1 MSHSIVL
8 ERFGLLRNPFSPE
21 IDADSL
27 LQFRSFQQA
36 EMRLLEALPR
46 RGLVLVAG
54 ESGAG
59 KTALARHF
67 RRQLAPSSFLTLYVA
82 AASLKNPVRGVVED
96 LLHQL
101 GEPIPFNNPARGL
114 RRLQQA
120 LARAHEQNQT
130 PVIVVDDVHYLGP
143 EAWLLLK
150 SLTNQEM
157 DSRSPVLLVL
167 LGARIEVAAVLALS
181 RLTEV
186 KNRLLFCYH
195 LRGLAEDEIVA
206 YLEAHLKWAGASR
219 PVFPREIAQ
228 EIHRRCQ
235 GLPRPINRLAYGCL
249 LAAAF
254 EKKELVDNPCLEQA
268 ASELVLSHS
277 VEVGKP

>member
-21 IDADSL
+21 IDADAL

-36 EMRLLEALPR
+36 EKRLLEALPR
-46 RGLVLVAG
+46 RGMALVAG

-67 RRQLAPSSFLTLYVA
+67 RRHLAPSSFLTLYVA
-82 AASLKNPVRGVVED
+82 APSLKNPARGVIEE
-96 LLHQL
+96 LLHQM
-101 GEPIPFNNPARGL
+101 GEPVPFNNPARGL
-114 RRLQQA
+114 VRLQQS
-120 LARAHEQNQT
+120 LARLHEQNQT
-130 PVIVVDDVHYLGP
+130 PVIVVDDAHYLGP
-143 EAWLLLK
+143 DAWLLLK

-167 LGARIEVAAVLALS
+167 LGSRTEVASVLSLS
-181 RLTEV
+181 RLAEV

-195 LRGLAEDEIVA
+195 LRGLTEDEIVP
-206 YLEAHLKWAGASR
+206 YLEAHLNWAGCTRS
-219 PVFPREIAQ
+219 VFSREIAQ

-254 EKKELVDNPCLEQA
+254 DKKEIVDNPCLEQA

-277 VEVGKP
+277 VEVAKS